1 PIRVNPLPPAEAREL
16 LARRVGTERIRAE
29 PEAVDAIVDRCAHL
43 PLALSVVAARAAA
56 RPDRALAALAAEADG
71 SGGRPETIGG
81 PGSSTSVR
89 AAFSPS
95 YDALDDETARLF
107 RLLGLHPRPVFS
119 VDAAAALAG
128 LPPARAEAAVAS
140 LWEAHLVTDH
150 AQGRFGLPALLHA
163 YAADL
168 VRDEPEER

>member
-1 PIRVNPLPPAEAREL
+1 ARSALLRSLLADRRTLVVLDDVRDPDQVRPLLPGGPGCFVVVTGRTRLTGLAAVDGARPIRVNPLPPAEAREL

-107 RLLGLHPRPVFS
+107 RLLGL
-119 VDAAAALAG
+119 
-128 LPPARAEAAVAS
+128 
-140 LWEAHLVTDH
+140 
-150 AQGRFGLPALLHA
+150 
-163 YAADL
+163 
-168 VRDEPEER
+168 